1 MNTFFFFNFNCSTYI
16 ILLDDPIKYM
26 QNKEEKRKKKINPI
40 LNIPQIINN
49 YSFLSINNNSKI
61 QRWIL
66 WNVHV

>member
-16 ILLDDPIKYM
+16 ILLDDSIKYM

-40 LNIPQIINN
+40 LNIPRIINN